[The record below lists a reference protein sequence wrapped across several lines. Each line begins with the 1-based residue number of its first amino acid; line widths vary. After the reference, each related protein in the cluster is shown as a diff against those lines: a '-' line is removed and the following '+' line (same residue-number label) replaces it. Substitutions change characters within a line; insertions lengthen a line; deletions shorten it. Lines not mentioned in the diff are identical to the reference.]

1 MRGRYDIWTGVAQS
15 GSPATSASSYEI
27 MIWLSGQGGIQPVGS
42 QVESGIC
49 LAGHT
54 WTLWKGPNA
63 NWEVLSFVS
72 EDGDITEFDADLKEF
87 FDYIV
92 ENQGVSSSQVS
103 GRVLVEG

>member
-1 MRGRYDIWTGVAQS
+1 MLQS
-15 GSPATSASSYEI
+15 VRIRSRR
-27 MIWLSGQGGIQPVGS
+27 IQPVGS

-103 GRVLVEG
+103 CRALVKDRRGCMLTSGIRR